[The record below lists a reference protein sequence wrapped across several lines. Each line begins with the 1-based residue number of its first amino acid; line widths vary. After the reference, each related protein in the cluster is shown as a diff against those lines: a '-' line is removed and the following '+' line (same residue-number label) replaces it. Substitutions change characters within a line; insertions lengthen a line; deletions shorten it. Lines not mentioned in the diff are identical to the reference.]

1 VHAFLTRRWFLLSL
15 TAVLF
20 FGWFYAADLG
30 FVVEAST
37 VRRTIVATV
46 LFLMALPL
54 EARTIGGSLRSPK
67 APTLGVIVNLV
78 IVPLVGW
85 GASFLLP
92 RSLGLGLM
100 VAASTPSTLASASV
114 WTRRAGGNDAT
125 SMMVTLVTNGVC
137 FVVTPLWLVLMTG
150 QKLDGDSLAPTGMI
164 RDLALLVVL
173 PMALAQLL
181 RLIPFVGL
189 VATRRKVPLGVV
201 AQLGILYMVFV
212 GSIQMGMT
220 MAHSDQDQ
228 GAIQLLGMVAI
239 VMAVHLGCLWL
250 GIALS
255 RAAGLRRE
263 DQIAVAFSGS
273 QKTLMVGLQVALEL
287 GISILPMI
295 TYHIGQLLVDT
306 VIADRMRENDNRAK
320 EDGGGGAEST

>member
-1 VHAFLTRRWFLLSL
+1 MHAFLTRRWFLLSL

-20 FGWFYAADLG
+20 LGWYHAASLA
-30 FVVEAST
+30 FVVEASSF
-37 VRRTIVATV
+37 RRTIVAGV

-54 EARTIGGSLRSPK
+54 EARTIGGCLRSPK
-67 APTLGVIVNLV
+67 APILGVVMNLG

-125 SMMVTLVTNGVC
+125 SMMVTLVTNGIC
-137 FVVTPLWLVLMTG
+137 FVVTPLWLAVMTG
-150 QKLDGDSLAPTGMI
+150 QKLQGNALAPTGLI
-164 RDLALLVVL
+164 HDLALLVVL
-173 PMALAQLL
+173 PMATAQLL
-181 RLIPFVGL
+181 RLIPFVGM
-189 VATRRKVPLGVV
+189 VATRRKVPLGVI
-201 AQLGILYMVFV
+201 AQVGILYMIFV

-220 MAHSDQDQ
+220 MSQNDKDQ
-228 GAIQLLGMVAI
+228 GGMSLLGMVVV

-250 GIALS
+250 GLTLS
-255 RAAGLRRE
+255 RTLGLRRE
-263 DQIAVAFSGS
+263 DQIAVAFAGS

-306 VIADRMRENDNRAK
+306 VIADRMREKSDRAP
-320 EDGGGGAEST
+320 AESP